1 MPVLRRLSAAL
12 VALALCLS
20 ASAHAPAPLPRKE
33 RALALPVGRWVVR
46 FENGVVETC
55 EIRKDGGI
63 RVVEPYRNSG
73 GKATLR
79 GRAVVLECEDD
90 RAERWT
96 RVEGKMVVEHWFPTS
111 AFPHGTPVRGVAERE
126 K

>member
-1 MPVLRRLSAAL
+1 MPLRRLSAAV

-20 ASAHAPAPLPRKE
+20 ASAHAPAPLPKKE
-33 RALALPVGRWVVR
+33 RPIGLPVGRWVVR

-55 EIRKDGGI
+55 EIKKDGAI
-63 RVVEPYRNSG
+63 HVVEPQRNSA

-79 GRAVVLECEDD
+79 GRSVVLECEDD

-96 RVEGKMVVEHWFPTS
+96 RVEGKMVVEHWFPT
-111 AFPHGTPVRGVAERE
+111 AAYPHGKPVRGVAERE